1 MGNSNYA
8 FTKRNEYG
16 DEFTY
21 KSGTGSNQRWV
32 GTRVCLGKREKRT
45 FVGDNRSAVEEWAEW
60 SHECDREAPKEEPT
74 PVVPSGFRVK
84 EEELAQRVS
93 DETRAEIE
101 ELLEVGD
108 MTQKES
114 AEAYGLCQA
123 TVSRINKQLEEKRA
137 RHEERQRTREE
148 ERVLREQERALRE
161 QERERDKPEPLPDNF
176 KPRQSAPACGK
187 YYAIAESG
195 QSVTLFSDQRT
206 AAKVAAMINGAL
218 NGSWEVE
225 VVECSFFE
233 EG

>member
-32 GTRVCLGKREKRT
+32 GTRMCQGKREKRT

-74 PVVPSGFRVK
+74 PVVPSEFRVK
-84 EEELAQRVS
+84 EEKLAQRVS

-108 MTQKES
+108 MSQKEI

-123 TVSRINKQLEEKRA
+123 TVSRINRQHEEKKA
-137 RHEERQRTREE
+137 RHEERQRIREE
-148 ERVLREQERALRE
+148 ERGLRE
-161 QERERDKPEPLPDNF
+161 QEREADKPEPLPDGF
-176 KPRQSAPACGK
+176 KPRPSAADPQTF
-187 YYAIAESG
+187 YVVTESA
-195 QSVTLFSDQRT
+195 QEVTIFSDRST
-206 AAKVAAMINGAL
+206 AEKVARMLNQAMGKTENPFVAVACKR
-218 NGSWEVE
+218 WEE
-225 VVECSFFE
+225 V
-233 EG
+233 